1 MTNHSHAKFDAD
13 PKSDL
18 GYDFQKME
26 KVILRKNV
34 LPDII
39 FSLLKSN

>member
-18 GYDFQKME
+18 GYKTSKKCPARYYFFPFE
-26 KVILRKNV
+26 I
-34 LPDII
+34 
-39 FSLLKSN
+39 